1 MKTTIETYSGQV
13 DKDGRAE
20 LVEMREIEFGDD
32 EIRAIRAADLARTD
46 AGMIRVIDDLVA
58 ALLQK
63 QVLAPEDLPQE
74 ARDKLVERDAIRSKP

>member
-20 LVEMREIEFGDD
+20 LMETRDIDLDD
-32 EIRAIRAADLARTD
+32 AAVRAMRAAELARTD

-58 ALLQK
+58 VLLQK
-63 QVLAPEDLPQE
+63 QVLSPDDLPTDV
-74 ARDKLVERDAIRSKP
+74 RDKLIERDAIRSKP

>member
-20 LVEMREIEFGDD
+20 LVEAREIELRDD
-32 EIRAIRAADLARTD
+32 EVRAINAAALAQTD

-63 QVLAPEDLPQE
+63 QVLLPEDLPQE
-74 ARDKLVERDAIRSKP
+74 ARDKLVERDVLRSKP